1 MCHRQKRC
9 LTAALLMCQMAWLEA
24 EHAKGKRSH
33 QDVLQTVS
41 DAVLVSANN
50 CQAKIKVNQKSER
63 PLLGRFHCVFRVLFG
78 ELTDR

>member
-1 MCHRQKRC
+1 
-9 LTAALLMCQMAWLEA
+9 MAWLEA

-41 DAVLVSANN
+41 DAVPVSANN
-50 CQAKIKVNQKSER
+50 RQAKIKVNQKSER
-63 PLLGRFHCVFRVLFG
+63 TLFGVGFTAFFCVFG